1 MTDACGEHVLWAT
14 DEATLGCRVY
24 SGAPYGP
31 VKARRYLRP
40 PPCVA
45 LSPSCPGSLTP
56 YALLRG
62 SLSGN
67 CVHPSPCLW
76 LCLWGIPPETRPLD
90 LLFPLPRTS
99 QGQLFTVS
107 SHLSSNMLPAQWSS
121 LSTIQ
126 DHHFPRHPLSHA
138 AFPRLQRVDCHLPC
152 PGFSTYSRSVLPLT
166 ASSLFV
172 VPVHHSIPAP
182 RRCLVRSRYAI
193 NFID

>member
-138 AFPRLQRVDCHLPC
+138 AFPRLQSRLPSAMSWFLDVLAVC
-152 PGFSTYSRSVLPLT
+152 APTDSKLPVCSTRSPLHPST
-166 ASSLFV
+166 
-172 VPVHHSIPAP
+172 
-182 RRCLVRSRYAI
+182 
-193 NFID
+193 